1 MAQDLLI
8 IGGSGTGKS
17 TSMETLDPKT
27 TFIIN
32 VARKALPFKGWRANY
47 TVFNKDNPKGNYVAT
62 DSTGDIIKVL
72 EYISEKRPEILT
84 IIIDDYQYVMA
95 NEYMRRTQETGFKKF
110 NDIGQNAWNI
120 VNTVK
125 GLREDLTVIV
135 MTHSETDLDAMG
147 NKITKAKTIGK
158 MMDNVITFEGMFT
171 IVLYTEVI
179 KSDDGVKYVF
189 ITQNNGSN
197 TGKSPKGMFAEK
209 QIPNDLVF
217 VLGEI
222 NKYNN

>member
-8 IGGSGTGKS
+8 VGGSGTGKS
-17 TSMETLDPKT
+17 TSMEKLNPKS

-32 VARKALPFKGWRANY
+32 VAKKPLPFKGWKTNY
-47 TVFNKDNPKGNYVAT
+47 SKLSSENPEGNYVDT
-62 DSTGDIIKVL
+62 DNSGEIIKVL
-72 EYISEKRPEILT
+72 EYVSNKRSEIKVVV
-84 IIIDDYQYVMA
+84 IDDYQYVMA

-125 GLREDLTVIV
+125 GLRDDLIV
-135 MTHSETDLDAMG
+135 VFMTHSETELDANG

-171 IVLYTEVI
+171 IVLYTDVI
-179 KSDDGVKYVF
+179 KTEDGVRYVF
-189 ITQNNGSN
+189 VTQNNGSN
-197 TGKSPKGMFAEK
+197 TGKSPRGMFEDK
-209 QIPNDLVF
+209 LIDNDLTN
-217 VLGEI
+217 VLSKIVE
-222 NKYNN
+222 YNN